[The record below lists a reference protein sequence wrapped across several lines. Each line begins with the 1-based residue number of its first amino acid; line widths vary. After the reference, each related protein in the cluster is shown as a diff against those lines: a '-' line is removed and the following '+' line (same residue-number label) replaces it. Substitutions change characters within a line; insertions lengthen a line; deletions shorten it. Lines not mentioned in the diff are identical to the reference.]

1 MTLDPLLIG
10 TRIRKIREEEYNET
24 RTDFANRCGLTE
36 THIGQIERGEILLST
51 NALNKIITSTGVNAN
66 YILYGNT
73 NSKKSATR
81 VYIDNYL
88 DSSDPDELKYFLNFI
103 ATSKKLLKKEV
114 DKQVASILDKKRS

>member
-51 NALNKIITSTGVNAN
+51 NALNKIITGTGANAN

-81 VYIDNYL
+81 VYIDY
-88 DSSDPDELKYFLNFI
+88 
-103 ATSKKLLKKEV
+103 
-114 DKQVASILDKKRS
+114 

>member
-51 NALNKIITSTGVNAN
+51 NALNKIITSTGANAN

-73 NSKKSATR
+73 NSKKISNTCI
-81 VYIDNYL
+81 Y
-88 DSSDPDELKYFLNFI
+88 
-103 ATSKKLLKKEV
+103 
-114 DKQVASILDKKRS
+114 